1 MYFNWTIFYLLSFE
15 INIYKIAIISNRPII
30 ILKDRINLEIE
41 SISIVVIPT
50 DKPLLE
56 IVVAASNTASIKII
70 LFSPKYYIH
79 NAVTTVNKK

>member
-1 MYFNWTIFYLLSFE
+1 MYN
-15 INIYKIAIISNRPII
+15 IAIISNLPII

-41 SISIVVIPT
+41 SISIVVIPI

-70 LFSPKYYIH
+70 LS
-79 NAVTTVNKK
+79 

>member
-1 MYFNWTIFYLLSFE
+1 M
-15 INIYKIAIISNRPII
+15 YKIAIISNLPII
-30 ILKDRINLEIE
+30 ILKERINLEIE

-70 LFSPKYYIH
+70 LFSPK
-79 NAVTTVNKK
+79 

>member
-1 MYFNWTIFYLLSFE
+1 MYN
-15 INIYKIAIISNRPII
+15 IAIISNLPII

-50 DKPLLE
+50 VKPLLE

-70 LFSPKYYIH
+70 LF
-79 NAVTTVNKK
+79 

>member
-1 MYFNWTIFYLLSFE
+1 MYN
-15 INIYKIAIISNRPII
+15 IAIISNLPII

-70 LFSPKYYIH
+70 LFSLK
-79 NAVTTVNKK
+79 

>member
-1 MYFNWTIFYLLSFE
+1 MVIELNIPFTNTIFYLLSFE
-15 INIYKIAIISNRPII
+15 INMYNIAIISNLPII

-56 IVVAASNTASIKII
+56 IVVAASNTASTKII
-70 LFSPKYYIH
+70 LFSAK
-79 NAVTTVNKK
+79 

>member
-1 MYFNWTIFYLLSFE
+1 MFHLLNPIFYLLSFE
-15 INIYKIAIISNRPII
+15 INMYKIAIISNLPII
-30 ILKDRINLEIE
+30 ILKERINLEIE

-70 LFSPKYYIH
+70 LFSPK
-79 NAVTTVNKK
+79 